1 MSQKQNSRDRMM
13 YMGIWNPFY
22 AVGMKHW
29 KQKMARYV
37 SMHLAR
43 DADPR
48 LQRVLNAMLEN
59 MEFFL

>member
-1 MSQKQNSRDRMM
+1 
-13 YMGIWNPFY
+13 MGIWNRFY

-37 SMHLAR
+37 SMYLAR

-59 MEFFL
+59 MEFFSVGLEDQ